1 MNRISRFISL
11 LLVAALLSLCV
22 SGAFAET
29 ATETEEDYAVL
40 RGLVAAFD
48 ENPPANQVFEDENA
62 AAEFCAKLYG
72 FIDPAKVG
80 GVFYG
85 GQEEAGAFLV
95 TLHDT
100 LLPDSGTYM
109 DVSLQTCEM
118 FYVFIW
124 EILHMDSA
132 IQDKSR
138 PAIKETV
145 KEIFEGISED
155 ALYAATDLC
164 YEYIGTYEPDIAGS
178 AYTMNTDNERTVNA
192 SEEYIKYYEEGYRLF
207 DEGRYAEAIES
218 YKKCLE
224 LQENDPLATFEIIEA
239 YIALRDYETAKGWLA
254 QIAPYLEG
262 NEYKAQ
268 WFRRQGYIAIE
279 EMDYQLAY
287 AFYAYSR
294 TFEQSS
300 MAEEEMDYIRYVS
313 KDVQPFSAEEAEAY
327 LAELGILVTE

>member
-1 MNRISRFISL
+1 MKKTL
-11 LLVAALLSLCV
+11 ALILALMMIFTAC
-22 SGAFAET
+22 GAFAET
-29 ATETEEDYAVL
+29 ATETEESYAVL
-40 RGLVAAFD
+40 RKLLETFD
-48 ENPPANQVFEDENA
+48 ENPPENQVFEDAEA
-62 AAEFCAKLYG
+62 AGEYCAKLYG
-72 FIDPAKVG
+72 FIDPAKVNG
-80 GVFYG
+80 IFYG
-85 GQEEAGAFLV
+85 GQEEAAGFLL

-100 LLPDSGTYM
+100 LLPDYNYYM
-109 DVSLQTCEM
+109 DASLETTEM

-124 EILHMDSA
+124 ELLHMDSTVQA
-132 IQDKSR
+132 KSR
-138 PAIKETV
+138 PAVKGTV
-145 KEIFEGISED
+145 KNVFEGISED
-155 ALYAATDLC
+155 SLYAATDLC

-207 DEGRYAEAIES
+207 DEGKYAEAIES

-224 LQENDPLATFEIIEA
+224 LQENDPLASFEIIEA
-239 YIALRDYETAKGWLA
+239 YIAMRDYESAKTWLT

-287 AFYAYSR
+287 AFYSYSR

-300 MAEEEMDYIRYVS
+300 LAEEEMDYIRYVYP
-313 KDVQPFSAEEAEAY
+313 DVKLLTEEEAKAY
-327 LAELGILVTE
+327 LEERGI

>member
-11 LLVAALLSLCV
+11 LLVAALLSMCL

-29 ATETEEDYAVL
+29 ATETEESYAVL
-40 RGLVAAFD
+40 RKLLETFD
-48 ENPPANQVFEDENA
+48 ENPPENQVFENEDA
-62 AAEFCAKLYG
+62 AAEYCAKLYG
-72 FIDPAKVG
+72 FIDPAKVNG
-80 GVFYG
+80 IFYG
-85 GQEEAGAFLV
+85 GQEEAAGFLL

-100 LLPDSGTYM
+100 LLPDYNYYM
-109 DVSLQTCEM
+109 DASLETTEM

-124 EILHMDSA
+124 ELLHMDSTVQA
-132 IQDKSR
+132 KSR
-138 PAIKETV
+138 PAVKGTV
-145 KEIFEGISED
+145 KEVFEGISED
-155 ALYAATDLC
+155 GLYAATDLC

-207 DEGRYAEAIES
+207 DEGKYAEAIES

-224 LQENDPLATFEIIEA
+224 LQENDPLASFEIIEA
-239 YIALRDYETAKGWLA
+239 YIAMRDYESAKSWLA

-268 WFRRQGYIAIE
+268 WYRRQGYIAIE

-287 AFYAYSR
+287 AFYAYSQ
-294 TFEQSS
+294 TFEQSE
-300 MAEEEMDYIRYVS
+300 MAGQEMEYIKYVS
-313 KDVQPFSAEEAEAY
+313 PDVQPFTEEEAKAY
-327 LAELGILVTE
+327 LEERGI

>member
-11 LLVAALLSLCV
+11 LLAAALLSMCL

-29 ATETEEDYAVL
+29 ATETEESYAVL
-40 RGLVAAFD
+40 RKLLEAFD
-48 ENPPANQVFEDENA
+48 ENPPANQVFEDAEA
-62 AAEFCAKLYG
+62 AAEYCVKLYG

-85 GQEEAGAFLV
+85 GQEEAAGFLL

-100 LLPDSGTYM
+100 LLADYGYS
-109 DVSLQTCEM
+109 DASLQTTEM

-124 EILHMDSA
+124 ELLHMDSA
-132 IQDKSR
+132 IQNKSR
-138 PAIKETV
+138 PAVKGTV
-145 KEIFEGISED
+145 KEVFEGISED
-155 ALYAATDLC
+155 GLYAATDLC

-178 AYTMNTDNERTVNA
+178 AYTMNTDNERTVNG
-192 SEEYIKYYEEGYRLF
+192 SEEYYRYYTEGYQLFEEGK
-207 DEGRYAEAIES
+207 YAEAIES

-239 YIALRDYETAKGWLA
+239 YIAMRDYESAKTWLT

-268 WFRRQGYIAIE
+268 WYRRQGYIAIE

-294 TFEQSS
+294 TFEESTL
-300 MAEEEMDYIRYVS
+300 AEQEMEYIKYVS
-313 KDVQPFSAEEAEAY
+313 PDVQPFTEEEAKAY
-327 LAELGILVTE
+327 LEERGI